1 MAVQGGTVNDPK
13 ELTFMLGEL
22 YAMKRRDA
30 QLIDQLTRQCA
41 AYEERI
47 AELEA
52 EKEAGKQ

>member
-1 MAVQGGTVNDPK
+1 
-13 ELTFMLGEL
+13 MLGEL